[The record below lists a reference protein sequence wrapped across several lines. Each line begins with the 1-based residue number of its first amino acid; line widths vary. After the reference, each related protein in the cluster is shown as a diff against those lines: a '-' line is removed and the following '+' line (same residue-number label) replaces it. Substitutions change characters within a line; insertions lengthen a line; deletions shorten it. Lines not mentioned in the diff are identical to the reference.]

1 MPEISLTDFVD
12 FIVKSGTPRL
22 TKVRQLR
29 ERTEYDPAS
38 DFWKALREGIVSYHR
53 SASANKNQLDS
64 IITIVNDSKRKK
76 RYNAAIEH
84 YKKFIGRKKI
94 SWFQPPRTDWLKSGL
109 TVRVNPEL
117 GLMWSETRY
126 VIKLYFKD
134 EQLTKRKA
142 DVVTALMV
150 DALNAQLQTGD
161 QVAVLDVHS
170 QKLYTGYSENLSPLL
185 IGEAS
190 SFVAIWEA
198 LENNEK

>member
-1 MPEISLTDFVD
+1 
-12 FIVKSGTPRL
+12 
-22 TKVRQLR
+22 
-29 ERTEYDPAS
+29 
-38 DFWKALREGIVSYHR
+38 
-53 SASANKNQLDS
+53 
-64 IITIVNDSKRKK
+64 
-76 RYNAAIEH
+76 
-84 YKKFIGRKKI
+84 
-94 SWFQPPRTDWLKSGL
+94 
-109 TVRVNPEL
+109 
-117 GLMWSETRY
+117 MWSETRY